1 MPVGRVPELP
11 VSILCR
17 APQPRSLWGA
27 VARSSAATVPD
38 SRLVGGVG
46 LELGVARRRLRS
58 RWELRV
64 SERAWVQVGPGACS
78 VKLDGLPAGPRSESL
93 ESSLFGRA
101 LRILSCA
108 SLSSERTLQSLH

>member
-46 LELGVARRRLRS
+46 LELGVARRRLR
-58 RWELRV
+58 RDL
-64 SERAWVQVGPGACS
+64 ALGH
-78 VKLDGLPAGPRSESL
+78 
-93 ESSLFGRA
+93 A
-101 LRILSCA
+101 LRIMGCVKAASGCRRLPGVPGVLPGSARPSELSECVA
-108 SLSSERTLQSLH
+108 

>member
-46 LELGVARRRLRS
+46 LELGVARRRLR
-58 RWELRV
+58 RDL
-64 SERAWVQVGPGACS
+64 ALGH
-78 VKLDGLPAGPRSESL
+78 
-93 ESSLFGRA
+93 A
-101 LRILSCA
+101 LRIMGCVKAAVAAGGFPGVRPGVPGVLPGSARPSELSECVA
-108 SLSSERTLQSLH
+108 RA